1 MPRKLIS
8 FDWAI
13 KRLLRS
19 KANFGILEGFLSEL
33 LYEDITIIEIL
44 ESESNPDYRDDKY
57 NRVDIKVKNSKDE
70 IVIIEIQYGRE
81 LDYMKAD
88 ENELREYESFK
99 RELHDRASE
108 WEGTYIVGEIEG
120 LKKGEKIGI
129 EKGEKIGLQKGE
141 KIGEARGE
149 KQKAIEIALNLLDVL
164 DVETI
169 ALKTGLS
176 IEEIEELRE

>member
-13 KRLLRS
+13 KKLLRS

-33 LYEDITIIEIL
+33 LYEDITILEIL
-44 ESESNPDYRDDKY
+44 ESEANQDIYNDKY
-57 NRVDIKVKNSKDE
+57 NRVDIKVKNHKEE
-70 IVIIEIQYGRE
+70 IILIEIQYGRE

-108 WEGTYIVGEIEG
+108 WEGTYIVGELEG
-120 LKKGEKIGI
+120 LKKD
-129 EKGEKIGLQKGE
+129 E

-169 ALKTGLS
+169 Q
-176 IEEIEELRE
+176 